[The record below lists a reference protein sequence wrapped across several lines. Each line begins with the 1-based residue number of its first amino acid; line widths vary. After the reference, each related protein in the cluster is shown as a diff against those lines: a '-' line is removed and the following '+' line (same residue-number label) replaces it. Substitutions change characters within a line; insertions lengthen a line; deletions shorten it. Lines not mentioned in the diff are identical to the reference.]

1 MCRCFIVYM
10 ILCFCFV
17 ACDEVDDNAQVQE
30 VSHFIPENAIFI
42 PPSDPHIDYVG
53 RISFT
58 NPDAPR
64 FTYPGVSI
72 SALFE
77 GTSLNMIAKPMSG
90 FFMVR
95 IDDNDPFKV
104 AFANEQDSVITLA
117 SQLPDGIHEVF
128 IMNCIESFLPVSEF
142 RGFLLDQDCHLQA
155 KERQYSLRLEF
166 VGNSMTCG
174 YGIESNNP
182 SDTFSKETEN
192 HYYAY
197 PALVSKGL
205 NAQYVVVARSGIGVY
220 RNYGGPVEGS
230 VDCLPNLYDYT
241 LYGDTTEVWDFSRY
255 IPDIV
260 CVNLGTNDCV
270 LEGYSIHLLKDAF
283 VKFSQKLR
291 SIYPDAKIIW
301 MTGCMLHGK
310 PLEDLQ
316 SVLDEVVQESKTAGD
331 KCMYRFDFTPQ
342 TGDLG
347 YAAGWHP
354 SRQQHE
360 RMADELISFMRT
372 IVNG

>member
-1 MCRCFIVYM
+1 MCRCFMVYI

-17 ACDEVDDNAQVQE
+17 ACDEVDNRAQVQE
-30 VSHFIPENAIFI
+30 VSHFIPENATFI
-42 PPSDPHIDYVG
+42 LPSDPHIEYVG
-53 RISFT
+53 RISFA

-90 FFMVR
+90 YFMVR

>member
-1 MCRCFIVYM
+1 MCRCFMVYI

-17 ACDEVDDNAQVQE
+17 ACDEVDNRAQVQE
-30 VSHFIPENAIFI
+30 VSHFIPENATFI
-42 PPSDPHIDYVG
+42 LPSDPHIEYVG
-53 RISFT
+53 RISFA

-241 LYGDTTEVWDFSRY
+241 LYGDTTEVWDSSRY

-270 LEGYSIHLLKDAF
+270 LEGYAIHLLKDAF

>member
-90 FFMVR
+90 YFMVR
-95 IDDNDPFKV
+95 IDNNDPFKI
-104 AFANEQDSVITLA
+104 AFANTTDSVITLA

-128 IMNCIESFLPVSEF
+128 IMNCIESFMPVSEF
-142 RGFLLDQDCHLQA
+142 RGFLLDQDCHLYA
-155 KERQYSLRLEF
+155 KEQQCSLRLEF

-174 YGIESNNP
+174 YGIESDNP
-182 SDTFSKETEN
+182 SDSFSKETEN

-197 PALVSKGL
+197 PALVSERL
-205 NAQYVVVARSGIGVY
+205 NAQYIAVARSGIGIY

-230 VDCLPNLYDYT
+230 IDCLPNMYDYT
-241 LYGDTTEVWDFSRY
+241 LYGDTTEIWDFSRY

-270 LEGYSIHLLKDAF
+270 LEGYSMHLLKDAF
-283 VKFSQKLR
+283 VKFSQKIR
-291 SIYPDAKIIW
+291 SNYPDARIIW

-316 SVLDEVVQESKTAGD
+316 SVLDEVVQEANSAD
-331 KCMYRFDFTPQ
+331 DMRMHRFDFTPQ
-342 TGDLG
+342 TGELG
-347 YAAGWHP
+347 YGAGWHP
-354 SRQQHE
+354 SKRQPE
-360 RMADELISFMRT
+360 RMADELISFIET
-372 IVNG
+372 IVNE

>member
-1 MCRCFIVYM
+1 MCRCFMVYI

-17 ACDEVDDNAQVQE
+17 ACDEVDNRAQVQE
-30 VSHFIPENAIFI
+30 VSHFIPENATFI
-42 PPSDPHIDYVG
+42 LPSDPHIEYVG
-53 RISFT
+53 RISFA

-90 FFMVR
+90 FVMVR

-241 LYGDTTEVWDFSRY
+241 LYGDITEVWDFSRY

>member
-1 MCRCFIVYM
+1 MCRCFMVYI

-17 ACDEVDDNAQVQE
+17 ACDEVDNRAQVQE
-30 VSHFIPENAIFI
+30 VSHFIPENATFI
-42 PPSDPHIDYVG
+42 LPSDPHIEYVG
-53 RISFT
+53 RISFA

-241 LYGDTTEVWDFSRY
+241 LYGDITEVWDFSRY

>member
-1 MCRCFIVYM
+1 MCRCFIVYI

-17 ACDEVDDNAQVQE
+17 ACGEEDDSAQVQE
-30 VSHFIPENAIFI
+30 VSHFIPENATFI
-42 PPSDPHIDYVG
+42 RPSDPHIDYVG
-53 RISFT
+53 RISFAD
-58 NPDAPR
+58 PKAPR

-182 SDTFSKETEN
+182 SDTFSTETEN

-283 VKFSQKLR
+283 VKFSQRLR
-291 SIYPDAKIIW
+291 SNYPDAKIIC

-316 SVLDEVVQESKTAGD
+316 SVLDEVVQDAQIAGD

-347 YAAGWHP
+347 YGAGWHP
-354 SRQQHE
+354 SKRQHE
-360 RMADELISFMRT
+360 RMADELISFIKT

>member
-1 MCRCFIVYM
+1 MCRCFMVYI

-17 ACDEVDDNAQVQE
+17 ACDEVDNRAQVQE
-30 VSHFIPENAIFI
+30 VSHFLPDNATFI
-42 PPSDPHIDYVG
+42 LPSDPQMESVG
-53 RISFT
+53 RISVAT
-58 NPDAPR
+58 PDAPR
-64 FTYPGVSI
+64 VTYPGVSI

>member
-17 ACDEVDDNAQVQE
+17 ACDEVDNGAQVQE

-90 FFMVR
+90 YFMVR
-95 IDDNDPFKV
+95 IDNNDPFKI
-104 AFANEQDSVITLA
+104 AFANTTDSVITLA
-117 SQLPDGIHEVF
+117 SQLPEGIHEVF
-128 IMNCIESFLPVSEF
+128 IMNCIESFMPVSEF
-142 RGFLLDQDCHLQA
+142 RGFLLDQDCHLYA
-155 KERQYSLRLEF
+155 KEQQYSLRLEF

-174 YGIESNNP
+174 YGIESDNP
-182 SDTFSKETEN
+182 SDSFSKETEN

-197 PALVSKGL
+197 PALVSERL
-205 NAQYVVVARSGIGVY
+205 NAQYIAVARSGIGIY

-230 VDCLPNLYDYT
+230 IDCLPNMYDYT
-241 LYGDTTEVWDFSRY
+241 LYGDTTEIWDFSRY

-270 LEGYSIHLLKDAF
+270 LEGYSMHLLKDAF
-283 VKFSQKLR
+283 VKFSQKIR
-291 SIYPDAKIIW
+291 SNYPDARIIW

-316 SVLDEVVQESKTAGD
+316 SVLDEVVQEANSAGD
-331 KCMYRFDFTPQ
+331 MRMHRFDFTPQ
-342 TGDLG
+342 TGELG
-347 YAAGWHP
+347 YGAGWHP
-354 SRQQHE
+354 SKRQHE
-360 RMADELISFMRT
+360 RMADELISFIET
-372 IVNG
+372 IVNE

>member
-1 MCRCFIVYM
+1 MVYI

-17 ACDEVDDNAQVQE
+17 ACDEVDNRAQVQE
-30 VSHFIPENAIFI
+30 VSHFIPENATFI
-42 PPSDPHIDYVG
+42 LPSDPHIEYVG
-53 RISFT
+53 RISFA

-192 HYYAY
+192 HNYAY